1 MTSEELIPKLV
12 RACLDND
19 RRLVEEISTMLVKI
33 LKKKQPDIAREIS
46 HSLTYARNGASAIR
60 SIDVQ
65 PVPIDKES
73 RFSLCKADEPLEIE
87 KPILA
92 EETIS
97 QLESFIT
104 EREQIEKLILEDIT
118 PPNSLIFVGEPGV
131 GKTYSAKWLSYK
143 LNLPL
148 ITMDL
153 ATSISSYLGR
163 SGQNIKNIFDYAR
176 SFPAIL
182 LLDEIDAI
190 AKRRDDAS
198 DLGELKRLV
207 NVLLKELETWPS
219 QSIVIAATNHP
230 DLLDKAIW
238 RRFDCIVN
246 FKLPDADERQLL
258 LERHLGRYYKLLS
271 PRAISCAIKQTA
283 QINAADICKI
293 CMHVKRKIVLNDNN
307 VDLVALEEFCL
318 GNYESKSSKIELCN
332 LLREVKPSLSI
343 RDISKITKIPSTSVS
358 RYLQNRGAINEQ

>member
-19 RRLVEEISTMLVKI
+19 RRLVEEISTMLVK
-33 LKKKQPDIAREIS
+33 LFKKKQPNIAREIS
-46 HSLTYARNGASAIR
+46 HSLTYARNGSSAIR

-73 RFSLCKADEPLEIE
+73 RFNLCKAEEPLEIE

-92 EETIS
+92 EETLSELEDFIS
-97 QLESFIT
+97 
-104 EREQIEKLILEDIT
+104 EREQIEKLVLEDIT
-118 PPNSLIFVGEPGV
+118 PPNSLLFIGEPGV

-148 ITMDL
+148 VTMDL

-190 AKRRDDAS
+190 AKRRDDVS

-238 RRFDCIVN
+238 RRFDRTIN
-246 FKLPDADERQLL
+246 FKLPDVEERQFL
-258 LERHLGRYYKLLS
+258 LERHLDKYYSSLS
-271 PRAISCAIKQTA
+271 KEAISFAIKQTA

-293 CMHVKRKIVLNDNN
+293 CMHVKRKIVLDSNN
-307 VDLVALEEFCL
+307 VDLVVFEEFCL
-318 GNYESKSSKIELCN
+318 GNYENKSSKIELCN
-332 LLREVKPSLSI
+332 LLRKLKPSLSI

-358 RYLQNRGAINEQ
+358 RYLQNGGTINEQ